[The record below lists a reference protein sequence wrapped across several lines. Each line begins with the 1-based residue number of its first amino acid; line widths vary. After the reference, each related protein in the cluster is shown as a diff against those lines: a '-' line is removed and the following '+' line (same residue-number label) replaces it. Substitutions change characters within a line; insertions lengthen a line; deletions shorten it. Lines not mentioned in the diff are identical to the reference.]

1 MYNNITLHD
10 ISYGIIQY
18 LYYKILYVPRA
29 VTEVQMQAVAD
40 YGVFDVVSRTLR
52 VGSDICR
59 DFLEDPPG
67 GDHSDPNSINDY
79 CYYGGQ
85 LDPDKGD
92 CAYPSD
98 FAGARRFCP
107 CSQFGKAMA
116 E

>member
-10 ISYGIIQY
+10 ISYSVSVLQII
-18 LYYKILYVPRA
+18 YVPRV

-67 GDHSDPNSINDY
+67 GDPSDPNSINDY

-92 CAYPSD
+92 CAYP
-98 FAGARRFCP
+98 FTGARRFCP